1 MNKYSRRNF
10 LHLGMRTIAGAGLAL
25 GANPQIGLANTQ
37 RLFAD
42 AADDSYRALVCVFL
56 EGGIDGFSLFV
67 PNSTAEHNAFARSR
81 GNLAVDRSSLLDMGV
96 GTGLHSSASALM
108 PLWDAGKLA
117 MISNVGNLVEPTT
130 REDYLASRVDI
141 PVQLFSHADQ
151 AQQWQQLQGRNRSN
165 NGWGALA
172 AGHLTQAQARDY
184 LTSISVAGSNHWLTS
199 HASRPYTLRESGLV
213 PYIGLNESNVNQR
226 PRASAFNDIMQIQGD
241 SLLQEAYSDLQQ
253 NARSNT
259 AEIGSLL
266 SARFP
271 SGQEP
276 ISHNPAKNI
285 FAARL
290 NMVAKLIAIQSELGM
305 RRQLF
310 YVRLG
315 GFDVHDDQNDRL
327 PQLFAKVADTLAD
340 FQGALDALGYG
351 EKVTTFTASDFGRSL
366 VSNGDGTDHG
376 WGNHLFAM
384 GGAVRGGEVYGT
396 LPLLDV
402 SGSDSVHNGRI
413 CPRSQRHNMQQRCC
427 VGSGWMRVS

>member
-1 MNKYSRRNF
+1 
-10 LHLGMRTIAGAGLAL
+10 
-25 GANPQIGLANTQ
+25 
-37 RLFAD
+37 
-42 AADDSYRALVCVFL
+42 
-56 EGGIDGFSLFV
+56 
-67 PNSTAEHNAFARSR
+67 
-81 GNLAVDRSSLLDMGV
+81 
-96 GTGLHSSASALM
+96 
-108 PLWDAGKLA
+108 
-117 MISNVGNLVEPTT
+117 
-130 REDYLASRVDI
+130 
-141 PVQLFSHADQ
+141 
-151 AQQWQQLQGRNRSN
+151 
-165 NGWGALA
+165 
-172 AGHLTQAQARDY
+172 
-184 LTSISVAGSNHWLTS
+184 
-199 HASRPYTLRESGLV
+199 
-213 PYIGLNESNVNQR
+213 
-226 PRASAFNDIMQIQGD
+226 MQIQGD

-413 CPRSQRHNMQQRCC
+413 LPTQSATQYAATMLRWLGLDESQLDSVLPTLSNFSQSDLGFM
-427 VGSGWMRVS
+427 S